1 MPMNFAS
8 SASKW
13 MKIALASHFF
23 GTLMFLV
30 GFSTYAWLQ
39 ETLKG
44 NTISVGLWKTRS
56 CDRNGGCITFDSV
69 SSHSQDWFKAC
80 QALEILGLIALLL
93 AFIILFL
100 YMFVET
106 CRGRN
111 ALLAIMICTFA
122 GVAFIIIGVIIF
134 NTKKGSSLYE
144 IGWSMGLAIAGAV
157 FAFIA
162 GVMVVLGYLGK

>member
-1 MPMNFAS
+1 MPTKIVIS
-8 SASKW
+8 SSNSKW
-13 MKIALASHFF
+13 INIALA
-23 GTLMFLV
+23 FLSLGLLLFII
-30 GFSTYAWLQ
+30 GFSTSHWVVYGHQ
-39 ETLKG
+39 HT
-44 NTISVGLWKTRS
+44 GLWEKFFCTHRV
-56 CDRNGGCITFDSV
+56 CYEV
-69 SSHSQDWFKAC
+69 SAVSRHNADWFKAC
-80 QALEILGLIALLL
+80 QALETLGLIALLL

-134 NTKKGSSLYE
+134 NTKKAGSLYE